1 MEKLDK
7 IKCKFAALN
16 NFLNFLDEEQYSF
29 LKTSTTKENE
39 RVDTRG
45 FLVSPINHTL
55 EVLIQEEVG
64 FPIRVTTL
72 RRSDTLLV
80 INNFLIGNRTN
91 VYKNNV
97 VTFKNAEI
105 EIKTTTIL
113 YDRDRIINRSRAL
126 NKTGITSYDHKKLVE
141 SDILS
146 IVNTINE
153 INGVTLNP
161 IIKQKIK

>member
-1 MEKLDK
+1 MEKLDE

-16 NFLNFLDEEQYSF
+16 NFLNFLDVEQYSF
-29 LKTSTTKENE
+29 VKTSTTKENE
-39 RVDTRG
+39 RVDIRG
-45 FLVSPINHTL
+45 FLVSPVNHTL

-72 RRSDTLLV
+72 RRSDTVLV
-80 INNFLIGNRTN
+80 INNFLFSNRTN
-91 VYKNNV
+91 VYKNNIV
-97 VTFKNAEI
+97 AFKNAEA

-126 NKTGITSYDHKKLVE
+126 NKTEITPYDHKKLVE

-153 INGVTLNP
+153 INSVTVNP
-161 IIKQKIK
+161 VIKQKIK

>member
-1 MEKLDK
+1 MEKLDD
-7 IKCKFAALN
+7 IKCKFAALK

-29 LKTSTTKENE
+29 FKTSTTKENE

-45 FLVSPINHTL
+45 FLVSPVNHTL
-55 EVLIQEEVG
+55 EVLIQEETG

-72 RRSDTLLV
+72 RRSDTILV
-80 INNFLIGNRTN
+80 MNNFLIGNRTN

-97 VTFKNAEI
+97 VTFKNEI

-146 IVNTINE
+146 IVNAINE

>member
-1 MEKLDK
+1 M
-7 IKCKFAALN
+7 
-16 NFLNFLDEEQYSF
+16 
-29 LKTSTTKENE
+29 
-39 RVDTRG
+39 
-45 FLVSPINHTL
+45 
-55 EVLIQEEVG
+55 
-64 FPIRVTTL
+64 
-72 RRSDTLLV
+72 
-80 INNFLIGNRTN
+80 IGNRTN

-153 INGVTLNP
+153 INSVILNP